1 MNVLCL
7 KVNWTKVNKNKNTEI
22 MNQKMKKNQNYNL
35 TLIEMFL
42 KTVFKYSLILL
53 RQLGTEK

>member
-1 MNVLCL
+1 
-7 KVNWTKVNKNKNTEI
+7 
-22 MNQKMKKNQNYNL
+22 MKKNQNYNL